1 MLQIF
6 YRVNTFDFCTK
17 YFFRQNTIL
26 FGIKCLNLVE
36 LSFSENAIDMLSW
49 KYNSFIQLIAFVEP
63 NKMIL
68 KFSN

>member
-1 MLQIF
+1 MDAPNF

-36 LSFSENAIDMLSW
+36 LSFSENAIDMLS
-49 KYNSFIQLIAFVEP
+49 
-63 NKMIL
+63 
-68 KFSN
+68 